1 MGIAFVPD
9 HTLMKQLF
17 SIMLLLWI
25 SGPTYSQSYR
35 ELRYNMVSNQIEARG
50 IKHRPTLQAMRK
62 VERHLFVPADYQK
75 YAYDDT
81 ALPIGLGQTI
91 SQPYVVATM
100 TELIEPRAGDR
111 ILEIGTGSG
120 YQAAVL
126 AEIVDEVYTIEI
138 VKELGERTKKLMS
151 KLGYNN
157 VHVIIGDGYKGL
169 KEKAPFDAIVVTAA
183 AEKIPPPLIEQLKEG
198 GKMIIPVGSP
208 SKVQNL
214 VLLHK
219 KNGKVSTTNVTEVR
233 FVPFTREKN

>member
-1 MGIAFVPD
+1 
-9 HTLMKQLF
+9 MKGF
-17 SIMLLLWI
+17 FILLIFWI
-25 SGPTYSQSYR
+25 YQPAYLQNYR
-35 ELRYNMVSNQIEARG
+35 QLRYNMVSNQIEARG

-81 ALPIGLGQTI
+81 PLPIGLGQTI

-100 TELIEPRAGDR
+100 TELIEPGAGDR
-111 ILEIGTGSG
+111 VLEIGTGSG

-151 KLGYNN
+151 KLGYRN

-169 KEKAPFDAIVVTAA
+169 KEKAPFDAIIVTAA
-183 AEKIPPPLIEQLKEG
+183 AEKIPPPLIQQLKEG
-198 GKMIIPVGSP
+198 GRMIIPVGPP

-214 VLLHK
+214 MLLHK
-219 KNGKVSTTNVTEVR
+219 RNGKVSTTSITEVR

>member
-1 MGIAFVPD
+1 MKELSFIIFV
-9 HTLMKQLF
+9 
-17 SIMLLLWI
+17 LWI
-25 SGPTYSQSYR
+25 SPPAYSQNYR
-35 ELRYNMVSNQIEARG
+35 ELRYKMVSNQIEVRG

-62 VERHLFVPADYQK
+62 VERHLFVPTAYQK

-81 ALPIGLGQTI
+81 ALPIGLDQTI

-100 TELIEPRAGDR
+100 TELIEPAPGDR
-111 ILEIGTGSG
+111 VLEIGTGSG

-138 VKELGERTKKLMS
+138 VKELGERTKKLLS
-151 KLGYNN
+151 KLGYRN

-169 KEKAPFDAIVVTAA
+169 KEKAPFDAIIVTAA

-198 GKMIIPVGSP
+198 GKMIIPVGSA

-214 VLLHK
+214 VLVQK
-219 KNGKVSTTNVTEVR
+219 KNGKISTTNITEVR
-233 FVPFTREKN
+233 FVPFTRENN